1 MQENSLQLAE
11 LEPLEH
17 RTAVNINKITL
28 ILGML
33 FVFAPLSTDM
43 YLSSFPSIAASLGCG
58 VEQVQYSL
66 SAFVLGLAVG
76 QLFYGPLIDRF
87 GRRLPLLAGVA
98 IFTVTSL
105 LTVWAPDIA
114 TFTGLRFLQA
124 VGGCAGMIV
133 SRAVI
138 TDLFDEQQ
146 AAQALSAVMLVQG
159 AGPIAAPIIG
169 GYIHLIGGW
178 PAVFVSLTLF
188 GAACFIL
195 AARGLPETLPVHD
208 RQRQGAGHVLK
219 AFGNLMRRR
228 EFMVPALASSLVLAS
243 MFAFI
248 SGSPFV
254 FMGLH
259 GVSQQQYG
267 WLFGVNTVGMVAASQ
282 LNRLLLRRF
291 SPRTIFIRAL
301 LVHVVAAALLLALA
315 TTTHLAL
322 LMLPL
327 FFCLATI
334 PVIGANAVAAAMAQS
349 GRHAG
354 SASSLVGVLQFGLAS
369 LVSAL
374 VSMLHNGTAYPMA
387 AMILACGLLAG
398 GVLLMGR
405 LQSHRQ

>member
-1 MQENSLQLAE
+1 MQENSIQLTELQ
-11 LEPLEH
+11 PLENK
-17 RTAVNINKITL
+17 TTVNINKITL

-43 YLSSFPSIAASLGCG
+43 YLSSFPSIAVSLGCR

-66 SAFVLGLAVG
+66 SAFVFGLAAG
-76 QLFYGPLIDRF
+76 QLFYGPLTDRF
-87 GRRLPLLAGVA
+87 GRRPPLLAGVA
-98 IFTVTSL
+98 IFTLTSL
-105 LTVWAPDIA
+105 LAIWAPNIA
-114 TFTGLRFLQA
+114 IFTGLRLLQA
-124 VGGCAGMIV
+124 VGGCAGMII

-138 TDLFDEQQ
+138 QDLFDEQQ
-146 AAQALSAVMLVQG
+146 AAHALSAVMVVQG
-159 AGPIAAPIIG
+159 VGPIAAPIIG
-169 GYIHLIGGW
+169 GYIHLVGGW
-178 PAVFVSLTLF
+178 QAVFVFLTLF

-195 AARGLPETLPVHD
+195 AARGLPETLPTRD
-208 RQRQGAGHVLK
+208 RQRQGPGQVLK
-219 AFGNLMRRR
+219 AFGNLIRQRD
-228 EFMVPALASSLVLAS
+228 FMVPTLASSLILAS

-282 LNRLLLRRF
+282 VNRLLLRRL
-291 SPRTIFIRAL
+291 SPRTIFVRAL
-301 LVHVVAAALLLALA
+301 LVHIVSAVLLLAVA

-334 PVIGANAVAAAMAQS
+334 PVIGANAIARAMAQS

-354 SASSLVGVLQFGLAS
+354 GASSLVGVMQFGLAS

-387 AMILACGLLAG
+387 GMILTCGLLAG
-398 GVLLMGR
+398 GVLVIGR
-405 LQSHRQ
+405 RRA